1 MFHVQPGLDVPSS
14 GSSPPRASR
23 TPFQGVG
30 VINVLLVEDQNLVRS
45 GLRALL
51 DREEGICIIGEAA
64 DGEEAIQI
72 ASDLRPDLV
81 LMDLKLPKIDG
92 IEATRQIK
100 GLHSEIEV
108 LVLSAYED
116 DESVFQAIQAG
127 ASGYVLK
134 DITPVNL
141 VRAIRAVRAGMST
154 VHPGIT
160 RKLLERISL
169 MSRARNG
176 GQQSIHSD
184 GLTPREVEIL
194 VGVANGLSSREL
206 AAKLFVSEST
216 VKSHLRAIYRKI
228 NVHDRSQAVAYALRK
243 GFAR

>member
-1 MFHVQPGLDVPSS
+1 MIS
-14 GSSPPRASR
+14 
-23 TPFQGVG
+23 
-30 VINVLLVEDQNLVRS
+30 VLLVEDQSLVRS

-51 DREEGICIIGEAA
+51 DKEADIRIVGEAT
-64 DGEEAIQI
+64 DGEEAVRMVRELQ
-72 ASDLRPDLV
+72 PDLV
-81 LMDLKLPKIDG
+81 LMDIKLPKVDG

-100 GLHSEIEV
+100 DGNGEIEV

-134 DITPVNL
+134 DITPANL
-141 VRAIRAVRAGMST
+141 VRAIRAVRSGMST

-169 MSRARNG
+169 MSRARIPG
-176 GQQSIHSD
+176 AAPIHSD
-184 GLTPREVEIL
+184 GLTAREVEIL
-194 VGVANGLSSREL
+194 VGIANGASSREL

-216 VKSHLRAIYRKI
+216 VKSHLRTIYRKI
-228 NVHDRSQAVAYALRK
+228 NVRDRSQAVAYAIRK
-243 GFAR
+243 GFVR

>member
-1 MFHVQPGLDVPSS
+1 MIS
-14 GSSPPRASR
+14 
-23 TPFQGVG
+23 
-30 VINVLLVEDQNLVRS
+30 VLLVEDQSLVRS

-51 DREEGICIIGEAA
+51 DKEADIRIVGEAT
-64 DGEEAIQI
+64 DGEEAIRMVRELQ
-72 ASDLRPDLV
+72 PDLV
-81 LMDLKLPKIDG
+81 LMDIKLPKVDG

-100 GLHSEIEV
+100 AGNGEIEV

-134 DITPVNL
+134 DITPANL
-141 VRAIRAVRAGMST
+141 VRAIRAVRSGMST

-169 MSRARNG
+169 MSRARIPG
-176 GQQSIHSD
+176 AAPIHSD
-184 GLTPREVEIL
+184 GLTAREVEIL
-194 VGVANGLSSREL
+194 VGIANGASSREL

-216 VKSHLRAIYRKI
+216 VKSHLRTIYRKI
-228 NVHDRSQAVAYALRK
+228 NVRDRSQAVAYAIRK
-243 GFAR
+243 GFVR

>member
-1 MFHVQPGLDVPSS
+1 M
-14 GSSPPRASR
+14 
-23 TPFQGVG
+23 
-30 VINVLLVEDQNLVRS
+30 INVLLVEDQCLVRA

-51 DREEGICIIGEAA
+51 DRETDISVVGEAT
-64 DGEEAIQI
+64 DGEEAIRMV
-72 ASDLRPDLV
+72 SELHPDLV
-81 LMDLKLPKIDG
+81 LMDIKLPRIDG
-92 IEATRQIK
+92 IEATRQIRDAF
-100 GLHSEIEV
+100 GDVEI

-127 ASGYVLK
+127 ARGYILK
-134 DITPVNL
+134 DITPANL

-169 MSRARNG
+169 MSRTRSRG
-176 GQQSIHSD
+176 TLSIHSD
-184 GLTPREVEIL
+184 GLTDREVEIL
-194 VGVANGLSSREL
+194 AGIAKGSSSREL

-228 NVHDRSQAVAYALRK
+228 NVRDRSQAVAYAIRK
-243 GFAR
+243 GFIR

>member
-1 MFHVQPGLDVPSS
+1 MIS
-14 GSSPPRASR
+14 
-23 TPFQGVG
+23 
-30 VINVLLVEDQNLVRS
+30 VLLVEDQCLVRS

-51 DREEGICIIGEAA
+51 EREADIRIVGEAT
-64 DGEEAIQI
+64 DGEEAVQM
-72 ASDLRPDLV
+72 AGELQPDLV
-81 LMDLKLPKIDG
+81 LMDIKLPKVDG

-100 GLHSEIEV
+100 NVSGEVEV

-134 DITPVNL
+134 DITPANL
-141 VRAIRAVRAGMST
+141 VRAIRAVRSGMST

-169 MSRARNG
+169 MSRARTPG
-176 GQQSIHSD
+176 VTSIHSD
-184 GLTPREVEIL
+184 GLTAREVEIL
-194 VGVANGLSSREL
+194 VGVAKGASTREL

-216 VKSHLRAIYRKI
+216 VKSHLRTIYRKI
-228 NVHDRSQAVAYALRK
+228 GVRDRSQAVAYAIRK
-243 GFAR
+243 GFIR

>member
-1 MFHVQPGLDVPSS
+1 MIS
-14 GSSPPRASR
+14 
-23 TPFQGVG
+23 
-30 VINVLLVEDQNLVRS
+30 VLLVEDQALVRS

-51 DREEGICIIGEAA
+51 DKEADIRIVGEAT
-64 DGEEAIQI
+64 DGEEAIRMVRELQ
-72 ASDLRPDLV
+72 PDLV
-81 LMDLKLPKIDG
+81 LMDIKLPKVDG

-100 GLHSEIEV
+100 AGNGEIEV

-134 DITPVNL
+134 DITPANL
-141 VRAIRAVRAGMST
+141 VRAIRAVRSGMST

-169 MSRARNG
+169 MSRARIPG
-176 GQQSIHSD
+176 AAPIHSD
-184 GLTPREVEIL
+184 GLTAREVEIL
-194 VGVANGLSSREL
+194 VGIANGASSREL

-216 VKSHLRAIYRKI
+216 VKSHLRTIYRKI
-228 NVHDRSQAVAYALRK
+228 NVRDRSQAVAYAIRK
-243 GFAR
+243 GFVR

>member
-1 MFHVQPGLDVPSS
+1 MIS
-14 GSSPPRASR
+14 
-23 TPFQGVG
+23 
-30 VINVLLVEDQNLVRS
+30 VLLVEDQCLVRS

-51 DREEGICIIGEAA
+51 DQEADIRVVGEAE
-64 DGEEAIQI
+64 DGEQAVKMATELQ
-72 ASDLRPDLV
+72 PDLV
-81 LMDLKLPKIDG
+81 LMDIKLPKMDG

-100 GLHSEIEV
+100 EGNGDVEV

-134 DITPVNL
+134 DITPSNL

-169 MSRARNG
+169 MSRARTPG
-176 GQQSIHSD
+176 AAPIHSD
-184 GLTPREVEIL
+184 GLTAREVEIL
-194 VGVANGLSSREL
+194 VGVSKGLSSREL

-216 VKSHLRAIYRKI
+216 VKSHLRTIYRKI
-228 NVHDRSQAVAYALRK
+228 SVRDRSQAVAYAIRK
-243 GFAR
+243 GFIR

>member
-1 MFHVQPGLDVPSS
+1 MIS
-14 GSSPPRASR
+14 
-23 TPFQGVG
+23 
-30 VINVLLVEDQNLVRS
+30 VLLVEDQALVRS

-51 DREEGICIIGEAA
+51 DREADIRIVGEAT
-64 DGEEAIQI
+64 DGEEAIRMVRELQ
-72 ASDLRPDLV
+72 PDLV
-81 LMDLKLPKIDG
+81 LMDIKMPKVDG

-100 GLHSEIEV
+100 DGNGEIEV

-134 DITPVNL
+134 DITPANL
-141 VRAIRAVRAGMST
+141 VRAIRAVRSGMST

-169 MSRARNG
+169 MSRARIPG
-176 GQQSIHSD
+176 AAPIHSD
-184 GLTPREVEIL
+184 GLTAREVEIL
-194 VGVANGLSSREL
+194 VGIANGASSREL

-216 VKSHLRAIYRKI
+216 VKSHLRTIYRKI
-228 NVHDRSQAVAYALRK
+228 NVRDRSQAVAYAMRK
-243 GFAR
+243 GFVR

>member
-1 MFHVQPGLDVPSS
+1 
-14 GSSPPRASR
+14 
-23 TPFQGVG
+23 
-30 VINVLLVEDQNLVRS
+30 VISVLLVEDQCLVRS

-51 DREEGICIIGEAA
+51 DQEADIRVIGEAE
-64 DGEEAIQI
+64 DGEQAVKMATELQ
-72 ASDLRPDLV
+72 PDLV
-81 LMDLKLPKIDG
+81 LMDIKLPKMDG

-100 GLHSEIEV
+100 EGNGEVEV

-134 DITPVNL
+134 DITPSNL

-169 MSRARNG
+169 MSRARTPG
-176 GQQSIHSD
+176 AAPIHSD
-184 GLTPREVEIL
+184 GLTAREVEIL
-194 VGVANGLSSREL
+194 VGVSKGLSSREL

-216 VKSHLRAIYRKI
+216 VKSHLRTIYRKI
-228 NVHDRSQAVAYALRK
+228 GVRDRSQAVAYAIRK
-243 GFAR
+243 GFIR

>member
-1 MFHVQPGLDVPSS
+1 MIS
-14 GSSPPRASR
+14 
-23 TPFQGVG
+23 
-30 VINVLLVEDQNLVRS
+30 VLLVEDQCLVRS

-51 DREEGICIIGEAA
+51 DQEADIRVIGEAE
-64 DGEEAIQI
+64 DGEQAVKMATELQ
-72 ASDLRPDLV
+72 PDLV
-81 LMDLKLPKIDG
+81 LMDIKLPKMDG

-100 GLHSEIEV
+100 EGNGDVEV

-134 DITPVNL
+134 DITPSNL

-169 MSRARNG
+169 MSRARTPG
-176 GQQSIHSD
+176 AAPIHSD
-184 GLTPREVEIL
+184 GLTAREVEIL
-194 VGVANGLSSREL
+194 VGVSKGLSSREL

-216 VKSHLRAIYRKI
+216 VKSHLRTIYRKI
-228 NVHDRSQAVAYALRK
+228 GVRDRSQAVAYAIRK
-243 GFAR
+243 GFIR

>member
-1 MFHVQPGLDVPSS
+1 MIS
-14 GSSPPRASR
+14 
-23 TPFQGVG
+23 
-30 VINVLLVEDQNLVRS
+30 VLLVEDQCLVRS

-51 DREEGICIIGEAA
+51 DQEADIRVVGEAE
-64 DGEEAIQI
+64 DGEQAVQMATELQ
-72 ASDLRPDLV
+72 PDLV
-81 LMDLKLPKIDG
+81 LMDIKLPKMDG

-100 GLHSEIEV
+100 EGNGEVEV

-134 DITPVNL
+134 DITPSNL

-169 MSRARNG
+169 MSRTRTPGAAP
-176 GQQSIHSD
+176 IHSD
-184 GLTPREVEIL
+184 GLTAREVEIL
-194 VGVANGLSSREL
+194 VGVSKGLSSREL

-216 VKSHLRAIYRKI
+216 VKSHLRTIYRKI
-228 NVHDRSQAVAYALRK
+228 GVRDRSQAVAYAIRK
-243 GFAR
+243 GFIR

>member
-1 MFHVQPGLDVPSS
+1 
-14 GSSPPRASR
+14 
-23 TPFQGVG
+23 
-30 VINVLLVEDQNLVRS
+30 VISVLLVEDQCLVRS

-51 DREEGICIIGEAA
+51 DQEADIRVVGEAE
-64 DGEEAIQI
+64 DGEQAVKMATELQ
-72 ASDLRPDLV
+72 PDLV
-81 LMDLKLPKIDG
+81 LMDIKLPKMDG

-100 GLHSEIEV
+100 EGNGDVEV

-134 DITPVNL
+134 DITPSNL

-169 MSRARNG
+169 MSRARTPG
-176 GQQSIHSD
+176 AAPIHSD
-184 GLTPREVEIL
+184 GLTAREVEIL
-194 VGVANGLSSREL
+194 VGVSKGLSSREL
-206 AAKLFVSEST
+206 AAKLFVSESA
-216 VKSHLRAIYRKI
+216 VKSHLRTIYRKI
-228 NVHDRSQAVAYALRK
+228 GVRDRSQAVAYAIRK
-243 GFAR
+243 GFIR

>member
-1 MFHVQPGLDVPSS
+1 MIS
-14 GSSPPRASR
+14 
-23 TPFQGVG
+23 
-30 VINVLLVEDQNLVRS
+30 VLLVEDQCLVRS

-51 DREEGICIIGEAA
+51 DQEADIRVVGEAE
-64 DGEEAIQI
+64 DGEQAVKMATELQ
-72 ASDLRPDLV
+72 PDLV
-81 LMDLKLPKIDG
+81 LMDIKLPKMDG

-100 GLHSEIEV
+100 EGNGDVEV

-134 DITPVNL
+134 DITPSNL

-169 MSRARNG
+169 MSRARTPG
-176 GQQSIHSD
+176 AAPIHSD
-184 GLTPREVEIL
+184 GLTAREVEIL
-194 VGVANGLSSREL
+194 VGVSKGLSSREL

-243 GFAR
+243 GFVR